1 MFDFNYVLN
10 QCLIFIDDH
19 MLNGGVTFT
28 DQITTVNRMGGR
40 DNRNRRD
47 NRYGSGGGGH
57 GGGGGWRDN
66 RHQGHGGGRWGD
78 RRGGGGGGGRKS
90 IYLYIL
96 SHVVL

>member
-1 MFDFNYVLN
+1 MLN

-47 NRYGSGGGGH
+47 NRYGSGGSGR
-57 GGGGGWRDN
+57 GGGWRDN

>member
-1 MFDFNYVLN
+1 MLN

-47 NRYGSGGGGH
+47 NRYGSGGSGGSGH
-57 GGGGGWRDN
+57 GGGGGGWRDN

-90 IYLYIL
+90 IYLYIP

>member
-1 MFDFNYVLN
+1 MLN

-47 NRYGSGGGGH
+47 NRYGSGHG

>member
-1 MFDFNYVLN
+1 MLN

-47 NRYGSGGGGH
+47 NRYGSGGSGH
-57 GGGGGWRDN
+57 GGGGGGWRDN

-78 RRGGGGGGGRKS
+78 RRGGGGGGGRKY